1 MTRPLDRRPWS
12 EDDLDRALDDLLQFG
27 ATAPP
32 AAERSPTAPPPAE
45 RAAGGGRS
53 RHRWAA
59 PLAAAAAVA
68 AVLAAVSLSAGPGPA
83 EAARSLSVRAGV
95 ADVGGVRFPVP
106 PGWTVAVT
114 AADDDAVTACVA
126 AAPTAECDGV
136 TIVMAVPGGP
146 LLPDSVTDNVFG
158 AVCRSGGGGYV
169 QVEPEIRLGGRAA
182 AHYFGGSCTPDGP
195 TAHAWVTDDRAL
207 AVTTPADRWAA
218 QGAAVAN
225 GLDLSHWA
233 RPEAIPLVS
242 RVMGTTG

>member
-1 MTRPLDRRPWS
+1 MTRHLDRRPWS
-12 EDDLDRALDDLLQFG
+12 DDELDRALDDLLQLG
-27 ATAPP
+27 T
-32 AAERSPTAPPPAE
+32 TAPPPIE
-45 RAAGGGRS
+45 RSAGSRS
-53 RHRWAA
+53 RRRWAA

-68 AVLAAVSLSAGPGPA
+68 AVLAAVSLSGAAGPGTA
-83 EAARSLSVRAGV
+83 EAARSVSMRAGV

-106 PGWTVAVT
+106 PEWSVAVT

-158 AVCRSGGGGYV
+158 AVCRSGGGGYI
-169 QVEPEIRLGGRAA
+169 QGEPEIRLGGRAA
-182 AHYFGGSCTPDGP
+182 VHYFGGSCTPDGP
-195 TAHAWVTDDRAL
+195 TAQAWVTNDRSL